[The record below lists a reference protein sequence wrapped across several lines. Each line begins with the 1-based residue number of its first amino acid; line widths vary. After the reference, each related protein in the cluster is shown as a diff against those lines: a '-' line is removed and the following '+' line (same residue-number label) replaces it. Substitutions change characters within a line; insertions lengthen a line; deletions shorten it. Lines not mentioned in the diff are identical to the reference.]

1 MERKQSNNPIQKS
14 KEPDLTEDNKS
25 HIDSLGKEGKKA
37 KKGGLTTRVTE
48 RNGINLIAQPKNQ
61 KPDPTKDNKC
71 HPDSLRQK
79 KKTGAAHK
87 VSLIEKLQENK

>member
-48 RNGINLIAQPKNQ
+48 RKQPDNPIQ
-61 KPDPTKDNKC
+61 KPKTRPNKGQQV
-71 HPDSLRQK
+71 PPW
-79 KKTGAAHK
+79 
-87 VSLIEKLQENK
+87 